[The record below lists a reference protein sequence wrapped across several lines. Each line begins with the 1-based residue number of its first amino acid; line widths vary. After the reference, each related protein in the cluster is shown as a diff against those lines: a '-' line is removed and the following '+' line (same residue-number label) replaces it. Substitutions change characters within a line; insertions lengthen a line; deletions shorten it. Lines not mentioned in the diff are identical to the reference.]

1 MEHRMKGTYHKVLER
16 QIRKF
21 LGKEAVIP
29 EEYLGLFSAI
39 SDTYKQYEDDR
50 LLIEHTMDISSQ
62 ELSTVNQELLRQ
74 KNALEVAYEEL
85 RAAQELLQESER
97 IVAMSVELRDAYS
110 LLEKQT
116 EELKLAHVNHHA
128 AIQRAKRIQ
137 NALLPTRHQI
147 ANSFEEFFVFQQPL
161 DIVSGDFFWYSEMA
175 NCQILIVA
183 DCTGHGVP
191 GAFMTIM
198 ANTLLDEIVNT
209 NLVFSPAKIL
219 EMSDK
224 KVTLSL
230 MHGKDSTHDGMDIS
244 IVSIDSYQ
252 RNLTFAGAKHILYHV
267 RHAILHEIKGSIF
280 PIGGHELTVEK
291 SFSNFVIQ
299 YDEHDTF
306 YMTTDGY
313 QSQFSPTK
321 GKFLRKR
328 LRETI
333 MRYHHLP
340 LVQQRP
346 KFKFT
351 FAEWKEDERQTDDIL
366 LLGFKV
372 KNS

>member
-1 MEHRMKGTYHKVLER
+1 MKGTYHKVLER

-29 EEYLGLFSAI
+29 DEYLGLFLAI
-39 SDTYKQYEDDR
+39 SDAYKQYEDDR

-85 RAAQELLQESER
+85 RTAQELLQESEQ
-97 IVAMSVELRDAYS
+97 IVAMSVELRKAYS
-110 LLEKQT
+110 LLEQQT
-116 EELKLAHVNHHA
+116 EELKKAHVNHHA
-128 AIQRAKRIQ
+128 AIQRAKKIQ
-137 NALLPTRHQI
+137 NALLPTRHKI
-147 ANSFEEFFVFQQPL
+147 AEFFQDFFVFQQPL
-161 DIVSGDFFWYSEMA
+161 DIVSGDFLWYAEVQ
-175 NCQILIVA
+175 NYKILIVG

-198 ANTLLDEIVNT
+198 ANVLLDEIVNT
-209 NLVFSPAKIL
+209 NQISSPEQIL
-219 EMSDK
+219 DMLDK

-230 MHGKDSTHDGMDIS
+230 MQGKDSTHDGMDMSVVAINTEG
-244 IVSIDSYQ
+244 D
-252 RNLTFAGAKHILYHV
+252 NLTFAGAKHILYHV
-267 RHAILHEIKGSIF
+267 RQQTLYEIKGSIF
-280 PIGGHELTVEK
+280 PIGGHELPVPK
-291 SFSNFVIQ
+291 NFQNFVITC
-299 YDEHDTF
+299 DANDIF

-313 QSQFSPTK
+313 QSQFSPVH

-328 LRETI
+328 LRDTI

-340 LVQQRP
+340 LVEQRP

-351 FAEWKEDERQTDDIL
+351 FAEWKEDEKQTDDIL
-366 LLGFKV
+366 LLGFTV
-372 KNS
+372 KK

>member
-29 EEYLGLFSAI
+29 EEYLGLFLAI

-50 LLIEHTMDISSQ
+50 LLIEHTMDVSSQ

-74 KNALEVAYEEL
+74 KNALEIAYEEL

-97 IVAMSVELRDAYS
+97 IVAMSVELREAYS
-110 LLEKQT
+110 LLEQQT
-116 EELKLAHVNHHA
+116 EELKTAHVNHHA
-128 AIQRAKRIQ
+128 AIQRAKKIQ
-137 NALLPTRHQI
+137 NALLPTRHKI
-147 ANSFEEFFVFQQPL
+147 ADHFQEFFVFHQPL
-161 DIVSGDFFWYSEMA
+161 DIVSGDFFWYSEVQ
-175 NCQILIVA
+175 NLQVLIVG

-198 ANTLLDEIVNT
+198 ANALLDEIVNT
-209 NLVFSPAKIL
+209 NQISSPEQIL
-219 EMSDK
+219 DMLDK
-224 KVTLSL
+224 KVTFSL
-230 MHGKDSTHDGMDIS
+230 MQGKDSTHDGMDMS
-244 IVSIDSYQ
+244 VVCID
-252 RNLTFAGAKHILYHV
+252 RIAKTLTFAGAKHILYHV
-267 RHAILHEIKGSIF
+267 RQQTLHEIKGAIF
-280 PIGGHELTVEK
+280 PIGGHELPFPK
-291 SFSNFVIQ
+291 NFQNFVIP
-299 YDEHDTF
+299 YEANDIF

-313 QSQFSPTK
+313 QSQFSPVY

-333 MRYHHLP
+333 MRYHNLT

-351 FAEWKEDERQTDDIL
+351 FAEWKEDEKQTDDIL

-372 KNS
+372 KR